1 MSVSRPAT
9 VEISARQRALLR
21 RILKRQ
27 TASVRLA
34 RRVNILLALADDPC
48 LESVSQ
54 RLGLTR
60 VPVRLWRDRWL
71 ADADRLRAAEAGDAS
86 DERLLARIEE
96 ILDDAPRSG
105 KPATFSPEQIVGIVA
120 VACEPPEKSG
130 RPISHWTS
138 AELADEVKK
147 RQIVKDI
154 SPRSVGRFLK
164 RGRPSASQEPLLAQR
179 QPARSRGLSP
189 AIGGGLRPV

>member
-1 MSVSRPAT
+1 MSGSRPASL
-9 VEISARQRALLR
+9 ELSARQRLLLQQ
-21 RILKRQ
+21 IHKRQ

-34 RRVNILLALADDPC
+34 RRVSILLALADDPC

-54 RLGLTR
+54 HLGLTR

-71 ADADRLRAAEAGDAS
+71 GAADCLRQAEWDKAS
-86 DERLLARIEE
+86 DAQLLELIEQ

-120 VACEPPEKSG
+120 VACEPPEKSS

-164 RGRPSASQEPLLAQR
+164 RGGPSAAQKPLLAQC
-179 QPARSRGLSP
+179 QPA
-189 AIGGGLRPV
+189 